1 MILLL
6 TILFIT
12 PPDSISLDV
21 CYQLAE
27 AHHPLQNDRALI
39 DEISALK
46 IDNLKVRFL
55 PALSLRS
62 QATYQSHVPTLPFS
76 VPGTSP
82 PTISK
87 DQYRL
92 SLNATSLLFD
102 SGLTTGQRKLEKIQ
116 QDLSQQ
122 EISVKLYQLKD
133 QINAAFF
140 GVLIQDA
147 RLASLAIL
155 AQDLQAKH
163 EQILAGVRADA
174 VLQGNAD
181 VLEVEILKV
190 AQQQTEARTDR
201 MTALAVLSEL
211 TGTQFAETD
220 TLIRPVFDAPETS
233 SREIDRPELKVFELN
248 RSLLAEQQNL
258 SLRKSRLH
266 ISTFAEASYGRPA
279 GLDIFD
285 NTLQPFYSFGLQMQW
300 PFWDWQR
307 GQRERQT
314 LALQQERTTVQEEAF
329 TQQITVASQKALHD
343 IDKLKAMILRDAE
356 IVVLRERIAD
366 MAASQLNNGVITA
379 TEYLTERNAMHQAQL
394 TRDLHE
400 IQLAFAH
407 IQFNTLSGTP

>member
-6 TILFIT
+6 TLLFIA
-12 PPDSISLDV
+12 PPDSISLDA

-27 AHHPLQNDRALI
+27 AHHPLQNERALI
-39 DEISALK
+39 NEISALK
-46 IDNLKVRFL
+46 IDNLNVRFL

-87 DQYRL
+87 DQYRV

-102 SGLTTGQRKLEKIQ
+102 SGLTAGQRKLEKIQ

-122 EISVKLYQLKD
+122 ELSVKLYQLKD

-147 RLASLAIL
+147 RLASLALL
-155 AQDLQAKH
+155 AADLEAKH
-163 EQILAGVRADA
+163 AQMLAGVRADA

-190 AQQQTEARTDR
+190 SQQQTEAQTDR
-201 MTALAVLSEL
+201 TTALAVLSEL
-211 TGTQFAETD
+211 TGTAFEETD
-220 TLIRPVFDAPETS
+220 TLIRPPHNEYAVALP
-233 SREIDRPELKVFELN
+233 EIDRPELNVFELN
-248 RSLLAEQQNL
+248 RSLLAQQQEL
-258 SLRKSRLH
+258 SARKSRLQ

-285 NTLQPFYSFGLQMQW
+285 NTFQPFYSFGLQMQW
-300 PFWDWQR
+300 PFWDWRR
-307 GQRERQT
+307 GQRERAT
-314 LALQQERTTVQEEAF
+314 LALQQERATVQEDAF
-329 TQQITVASQKALHD
+329 TQQITVASQEALHN
-343 IDKLKAMILRDAE
+343 IDKLNALIERDAE
-356 IVVLRERIAD
+356 ILVLRERIAD
-366 MAASQLNNGVITA
+366 MAASRLANGVITA
-379 TEYLTERNAMHQAQL
+379 TEYLIERHALQQAQL

-407 IQFNTLSGTP
+407 VQFKTLSGTP